1 MFAKVVR
8 LTMNPIKILTLGKMI
23 LWSLIGFVF
32 LLIGL
37 TSSDDKSFIGI
48 VLFPVFLS
56 LFLISLKAHK
66 MKDSKPN
73 RSLLLLFIP
82 SIVMFGIGIYLLK
95 LIIFQTS
102 EIYINGVVFCFVF
115 LSLSFLYV
123 KLAIENREKI
133 IKEFINPER
142 NRE

>member
-1 MFAKVVR
+1 
-8 LTMNPIKILTLGKMI
+8 MNPIKILTLGNMI

-95 LIIFQTS
+95 LIIFKTS
-102 EIYINGVVFCFVF
+102 EIYINGVVFCIVF